1 MQRWQTRARRWEARA
16 AERRS
21 KRRLGNGLTVAQG
34 GEPSS
39 LANDNDDLAATNA
52 TLELG
57 SSGDATSAT
66 PEVVASDM
74 VA

>member
-21 KRRLGNGLTVAQG
+21 KRRLGSGLTVAQG

-39 LANDNDDLAATNA
+39 LANDNDDKAASDLPSA
-52 TLELG
+52 VG
-57 SSGDATSAT
+57 SRVDATSA
-66 PEVVASDM
+66 PAEVVASDM

>member
-16 AERRS
+16 AERRL
-21 KRRLGNGLTVAQG
+21 KRRLGDGLTVAQG

-39 LANDNDDLAATNA
+39 LANDNHDEAATDVPGA
-52 TLELG
+52 VA
-57 SSGDATSAT
+57 SSGDATSA
-66 PEVVASDM
+66 PEVGASDM

>member
-1 MQRWQTRARRWEARA
+1 MQRWQMRARRWEARA
-16 AERRS
+16 AERRL

-39 LANDNDDLAATNA
+39 LANDNQDQAATDVPCAMVSN
-52 TLELG
+52 
-57 SSGDATSAT
+57 GDFTSV
-66 PEVVASDM
+66 PEAVASDM